1 MKRPKMHDKSLSWR
15 RCTAQLTTAMEHTS
29 GISQPSC
36 GRCSV
41 RKMVK
46 RPRSEPPGTAAMHN
60 RRINTK
66 NDGSR
71 PTLRR
76 NPNGTIDDENGDQ
89 KAPKDQDERPTLKSR
104 DNSNQP

>member
-1 MKRPKMHDKSLSWR
+1 
-15 RCTAQLTTAMEHTS
+15 
-29 GISQPSC
+29 
-36 GRCSV
+36 
-41 RKMVK
+41 
-46 RPRSEPPGTAAMHN
+46 MHN